1 MQNNVGEISYTVSME
16 LESLLTGGDKVN
28 AVLDGMEKATGKAA
42 KEFKKLDTEMT
53 KIAQTVRLSGGHLN
67 QIKNGLSDLARS
79 AATGNVTIASF
90 VKSIS
95 SLGFVLGPVAG
106 VLVSMGGLLLAD
118 FLSGLSES
126 KNEANNLKNAMS
138 ELDKV
143 IRISE
148 TGLVGLSNEYAT
160 LIKANGEL
168 AQHLKN
174 AAINKFEYDVKNA
187 KNAIKELVEEQKSW
201 KKDAF
206 SEGVRSVK
214 EMGVALSN
222 LGVETNSYSAAMME
236 ATAGNTRFSSAASTI
251 KQTTEMLA
259 ENFGLSTDEAFKFGK
274 MLAEVGEN
282 PTPER
287 INELTGYLMGLES
300 NTESGKEALHKFIQ
314 KLIDAGVDISLVTER
329 LRELKGEMGALASAA
344 QNANFESLKKGLEQ
358 QKIALTKG
366 AQAAKEYSIE
376 HANLTQEQ
384 KNTLIAMSREN
395 AELEEQNKKRK
406 EAERLAKAAAKK
418 ASREAESAAK
428 KDLQTKQQVID
439 KLNQLNEQYK
449 TATIRQNEGELAAAK
464 YTARLQLGA
473 AATEEQKKQAEQLA
487 EKIYNVTTAMSNF
500 DSAMSKA
507 KPTYQLDIDFANDT
521 QAIDEGIAIYTAK
534 IAEAEKQIA
543 AIKAASG
550 NNPLSVNSEQQLAE
564 LIAAKATY
572 LANITEAEEARKLIE
587 DEYRE
592 QRIAAEWDAWKRS
605 SDGAAIFGN
614 ALDAMASS
622 GGNAIAGLLSGTTS
636 LRDAFRSIANTV
648 LNSVI
653 SSLVEMG
660 MAQVRQMVIG
670 QTMAKAATAAQ
681 TAQAAALS
689 AAFATPAAL
698 VSLATQGANAAPAQ
712 TGIATTIASTKA
724 LAITGRKNGGVM
736 SANQMYRVGENNQP
750 EIYQAKNGMQY
761 MIPGNGG
768 RMFSNKEVS
777 KRNAGSGSSQ
787 TITINMTNHFESKDQ
802 SNDHSEW
809 TSELVDTIRG
819 MIQYE
824 LREAGRD
831 GNAGAF

>member
-1 MQNNVGEISYTVSME
+1 MSNNIGEISYTVSME

-53 KIAQTVRLSGGHLN
+53 KTAQAVRLSGGHLN

-79 AATGNVTIASF
+79 AATGNVTVASF

-106 VLVSMGGLLLAD
+106 MLISVGGLLLAD

-143 IRISE
+143 IKISE
-148 TGLVGLSNEYAT
+148 TGLVGLSNEYAR
-160 LIKANGEL
+160 LVKANGEL

-222 LGVETNSYSAAMME
+222 LGVEANSYSEAMME
-236 ATAGNTRFSSAASTI
+236 ATTGNARFSSAASTI

-287 INELTGYLMGLES
+287 INDLVGYLNSLES
-300 NTESGKEALHKFIQ
+300 NTDSGKEALHKFTQ
-314 KLIDAGVDISLVTER
+314 KLIDAGVNVSLVTEY
-329 LRELKGEMGALASAA
+329 LRELKGEMGGLATAA

-366 AQAAKEYSIE
+366 AQAAKEYAIE
-376 HANLTQEQ
+376 HANLNQEQ

-406 EAERLAKAAAKK
+406 EAEAAAKK

-449 TATIRQNEGELAAAK
+449 IVTIRQNEGELSAAK

-500 DSAMSKA
+500 DSAMSKV
-507 KPTYQLDIDFANDT
+507 KPTYQLDIDFARDT
-521 QAIDEGIAIYTAK
+521 QSIDEGIAIYKAK
-534 IAEAEKQIA
+534 IAEAEQEIA

-564 LIAAKATY
+564 LTAAKATY

-592 QRIAAEWDAWKRS
+592 QRIAAEWEAWKRS

-614 ALDAMASS
+614 ALDAMASN

-670 QTMAKAATAAQ
+670 QAMAKATMAAQ
-681 TAQAAALS
+681 IAQAATITS
-689 AAFATPAAL
+689 AYAPAAAM
-698 VSLATQGANAAPAQ
+698 VSLASYGANAAPAQ
-712 TGIATTIASTKA
+712 AGMTATMATAQA

-750 EIYQAKNGMQY
+750 EIYQARNGMQY
-761 MIPGNGG
+761 MIPGNAG

-777 KRNAGSGSSQ
+777 KRNAGGGSSQ

-802 SNDHSEW
+802 SSDHSEW
-809 TSELVDTIRG
+809 TSDLVDKIRG

-824 LREAGRD
+824 LREARRD

>member
-16 LESLLTGGDKVN
+16 LESLLTGGDKAN

-42 KEFKKLDTEMT
+42 KEFKKLDAEMT
-53 KIAQTVRLSGGHLN
+53 KTAQTVRLSGGHLN

-79 AATGNVTIASF
+79 AATGNVTVASF
-90 VKSIS
+90 VESIS
-95 SLGFVLGPVAG
+95 SLGFALGPVAG

-236 ATAGNTRFSSAASTI
+236 ATTGNTRFSSAASTI

-329 LRELKGEMGALASAA
+329 LRELRGEMGALASAA

-500 DSAMSKA
+500 DNAMSKA
-507 KPTYQLDIDFANDT
+507 KPTYQLDIDFAR
-521 QAIDEGIAIYTAK
+521 Y
-534 IAEAEKQIA
+534 
-543 AIKAASG
+543 
-550 NNPLSVNSEQQLAE
+550 
-564 LIAAKATY
+564 
-572 LANITEAEEARKLIE
+572 
-587 DEYRE
+587 
-592 QRIAAEWDAWKRS
+592 S
-605 SDGAAIFGN
+605 S
-614 ALDAMASS
+614 
-622 GGNAIAGLLSGTTS
+622 
-636 LRDAFRSIANTV
+636 
-648 LNSVI
+648 
-653 SSLVEMG
+653 
-660 MAQVRQMVIG
+660 
-670 QTMAKAATAAQ
+670 
-681 TAQAAALS
+681 
-689 AAFATPAAL
+689 
-698 VSLATQGANAAPAQ
+698 
-712 TGIATTIASTKA
+712 
-724 LAITGRKNGGVM
+724 
-736 SANQMYRVGENNQP
+736 Y
-750 EIYQAKNGMQY
+750 
-761 MIPGNGG
+761 
-768 RMFSNKEVS
+768 
-777 KRNAGSGSSQ
+777 
-787 TITINMTNHFESKDQ
+787 
-802 SNDHSEW
+802 
-809 TSELVDTIRG
+809 
-819 MIQYE
+819 
-824 LREAGRD
+824 
-831 GNAGAF
+831 